1 MKIILTLHTM
11 LNMAP
16 AGPYYYNSQT
26 KIYQVDITTKN
37 PMKIV
42 NVNTF
47 LACLCVTWSSLRA
60 FRLVNR

>member
-1 MKIILTLHTM
+1 M

-16 AGPYYYNSQT
+16 AGPYYYSSQT
-26 KIYQVDITTKN
+26 KIYQVDITLKN

-47 LACLCVTWSSLRA
+47 LISDLLLLLSRGLGKV
-60 FRLVNR
+60 

>member
-1 MKIILTLHTM
+1 M